1 MPDILPSHLAE
12 LPPEAAPLTIGGVT
26 LAARDLPRLAGF
38 YATLLGLEPVPEGA
52 GLRFDLAGATL
63 RLLAAPD
70 ARPERG
76 DEPGLFHTAFLM
88 PDRAALAGW
97 LRHALALG
105 IRLDGASDHGVSEAL
120 YLSDPEGNG
129 IEVYADRPRALWP
142 RPLWPHPPALA
153 QGVAMVTRRL
163 DLQDLLA
170 ATTAADPAPRAT
182 RIGHVHLRAGDLAAT
197 EAFYRGLGLEVM
209 QRMPH
214 ASFLASGGYH
224 HHVAINTWGSSGTR
238 PAGLAGLAALTLRAA
253 SEAAFQRA
261 AAALP
266 NGKAT
271 DPSGNLV
278 ALIQAET

>member
-1 MPDILPSHLAE
+1 MPDTLPSSTAD

-26 LAARDLPRLAGF
+26 LAARDLPRLASF
-38 YATLLGLEPVPEGA
+38 YAALLGLEPVPEGA
-52 GLRFDLAGATL
+52 GLRCELAGATL
-63 RLLAAPD
+63 RLLPAPD

-97 LRHALALG
+97 LHHALALG
-105 IRLDGASDHGVSEAL
+105 VRLDGASDHGVSEAL

-142 RPLWPHPPALA
+142 RPPAPA
-153 QGVAMVTRRL
+153 EGVAMVTHRL

-170 ATTAADPAPRAT
+170 AATGAAMEPRAT

-197 EAFYRGLGLEVM
+197 EAFYRDLGLEVM
-209 QRMPH
+209 QRMPR

-224 HHVAINTWGSSGTR
+224 HHVAVNSWGSRGIR
-238 PAGLAGLAALTLRAA
+238 PAGLSGLVALTLRATD
-253 SEAAFQRA
+253 EAAFRRA
-261 AAALP
+261 AAAMP
-266 NGKAT
+266 EGKAV
-271 DPSGNLV
+271 DPSGNTVL
-278 ALIQAET
+278 LIPSEG